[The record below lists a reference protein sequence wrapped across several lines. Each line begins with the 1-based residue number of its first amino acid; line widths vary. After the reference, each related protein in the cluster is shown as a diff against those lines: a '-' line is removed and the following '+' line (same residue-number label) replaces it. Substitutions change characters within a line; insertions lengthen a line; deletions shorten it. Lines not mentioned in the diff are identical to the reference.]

1 MSRPAMPREH
11 GTMRGYHQHK
21 YRGETPCP
29 ACNAIRRAAKQ
40 PQQWRQLHRGKCARG
55 LGWPL

>member
-1 MSRPAMPREH
+1 MPREH